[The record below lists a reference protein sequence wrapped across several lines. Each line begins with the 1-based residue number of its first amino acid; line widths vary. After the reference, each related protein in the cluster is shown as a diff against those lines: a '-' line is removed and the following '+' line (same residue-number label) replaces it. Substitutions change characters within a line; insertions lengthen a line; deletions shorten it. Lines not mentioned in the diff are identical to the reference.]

1 MPYGDRLKPLL
12 ADCEDG
18 EAGIGC
24 PPDIVELHERQ
35 FGVRFSAQYRRLLLE
50 VGWFRI
56 AAGGLEVKIFGDG
69 DDVIG
74 PYTLIDFNNERFKDT
89 EWVLF
94 GEHDLWGRDPEGDY
108 DVIYT
113 DWFFFRRGGEVTLES
128 PVYRF
133 RMYSDWISDDMKD
146 RDIPHE
152 EWRLAYPDFDTWLSA
167 TIARL
172 REAVQKQRERP

>member
-18 EAGIGC
+18 ETGIGC
-24 PPDIVELHERQ
+24 PPDIVESHERKLS
-35 FGVRFSAQYRRLLLE
+35 VRFPAQYRSFFLE
-50 VGWFRI
+50 VGWFY
-56 AAGGLEVKIFGDG
+56 AAVGDFDVGIFGDG
-69 DDVIG
+69 EGVD
-74 PYTLIDFNNERFKDT
+74 PYLWIEYNNQRFKDT

-94 GEHDLWGRDPEGDY
+94 GDHSFWGKDPDGNN
-108 DVIYT
+108 DVVYE
-113 DWFFFRRGGEVTLES
+113 DWFAFRRGGQDTLES

-172 REAVQKQRERP
+172 REAVQKQKERP